1 MSADATYHLKGTLRD
16 DMSLTFDYANAFKS
30 VFAYMIGKDIDIQI
44 TILRKNRTNRQNR
57 YIHGVIVPVVQQW
70 LKEVEGWEYT
80 HDQVYGTLR
89 TELGDKAE
97 ITEIQGKQVI
107 TMTGKRFSKMDTKE
121 FALAVDE
128 LIRIYAEK
136 GCVIPEPR
144 EECFVN
150 DFVNDKDHE

>member
-16 DMSLTFDYANAFKS
+16 DMSLTFDYASAFKE

-57 YIHGVIVPVVQQW
+57 YMHGVVVPVVQQFY
-70 LKEVEGWEYT
+70 KDTNGESYT
-80 HDQVYGTLR
+80 HDEIYVKLR
-89 TELGDKAE
+89 KVLGDSIVVKE
-97 ITEIQGKQVI
+97 IDGDEVI

-150 DFVNDKDHE
+150 DFVNDKL